1 MAAGPISINSGVTV
15 TTNSKEVLTIV
26 LIMKAEIEKQILE
39 WQQEI
44 IKQNT
49 HVMKLEGGIQAYQ
62 LLLQKMNEEE
72 ENTGTIELEVK
83 NKKK

>member
-1 MAAGPISINSGVTV
+1 
-15 TTNSKEVLTIV
+15 
-26 LIMKAEIEKQILE
+26 MKALIEKQILE

-49 HVMKLEGGIQAYQ
+49 YVMRLEGGIQAYQ

-72 ENTGTIELEVK
+72 EKTGTIELGVK
-83 NKKK
+83 NEKKQKGYL

>member
-1 MAAGPISINSGVTV
+1 
-15 TTNSKEVLTIV
+15 
-26 LIMKAEIEKQILE
+26 MKALIEKQILE

-49 HVMKLEGGIQAYQ
+49 YVMRLEGGIQSYQ

-72 ENTGTIELEVK
+72 EKTGTIELGVK
-83 NKKK
+83 NEKK